1 MFADPEKNLRSFS
14 LGSSMVVADL
24 GAGSGFYTIA
34 AARHVPNGKVYAVEI
49 IKDFLPTI
57 RNKAAHAG
65 LTNIE
70 VIWGDVER
78 PSGTGIGEAVCD
90 RVIASNILSQVEDKD
105 SFVKEISRILKNN
118 GEVLYIDWSPG
129 LALATGHNDRTV
141 TKNKA
146 LEMFK
151 QHGLEYVS
159 DVAAGSSHYGMILKK
174 VK

>member
-14 LGSSMVVADL
+14 LGSSMIVADL

-34 AARHVPNGKVYAVEI
+34 AAKHVPNGKVYAVEI
-49 IKDFLPTI
+49 VKDFLQTI

-70 VIWGDVER
+70 AIWGDVER
-78 PSGTGIGEAVCD
+78 PSGTGIGSGVCD
-90 RVIASNILSQVEDKD
+90 RVIASNILSQVEDKEA
-105 SFVKEISRILKNN
+105 FVKEAVRILKPD

-129 LALATGHNDRTV
+129 LSLATGSNDLTV

-146 LEMFK
+146 LEIFK
-151 QHGLEYVS
+151 KYGMEYVS
-159 DVAAGSSHYGMILKK
+159 DINAGSSHYGMILKK